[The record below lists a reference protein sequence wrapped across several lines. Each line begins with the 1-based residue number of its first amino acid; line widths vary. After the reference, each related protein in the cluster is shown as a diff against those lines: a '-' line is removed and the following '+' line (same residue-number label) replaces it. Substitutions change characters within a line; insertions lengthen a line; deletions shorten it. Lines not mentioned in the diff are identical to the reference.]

1 MLAARRSYSP
11 YSQFAVG
18 AALLTD
24 GGKVYTGCNV
34 ENASYGMTICAERVA
49 VLKAVSEGHRK
60 FKALAVVGGRG
71 KAVPPCGACLQV
83 LAEFCSPDFPIYL
96 APLNEA
102 SPERAPV
109 GRGSVPGVVR
119 VDRRG
124 SAYKKIDCLSLKD
137 LLPLAFSLNPEPRT
151 L

>member
-1 MLAARRSYSP
+1 MKEKVNRRVLVEAAMLAARRSYSP

-83 LAEFCSPDFPIYL
+83 LAEFCGPDFPIYL
-96 APLNEA
+96 APLSEA
-102 SPERAPV
+102 TS
-109 GRGSVPGVVR
+109 
-119 VDRRG
+119 
-124 SAYKKIDCLSLKD
+124 KKIDCLSLKE
-137 LLPLAFSLNPEPRT
+137 LLPLAFTLNPAAT
-151 L
+151 